1 MTVQPDAT
9 EISPSAVRTM
19 EDLRARL
26 TPMLRSD
33 KQARLIVN
41 RNADIVCTNRAGNA
55 LIAGWQNLPKDAKT
69 ALLHWLYD
77 AASDAY
83 EIKLEAHQ
91 TLDAQAPNT
100 FALCKTELH
109 IDDGDQL
116 FLVIARQ
123 PNLNAHLIQA
133 LSQSRALYKD
143 IAQAIPGL
151 LWETRSDGRFSFI
164 GGAEMTGIEHSELV
178 DVMPHEAFDVPADVA
193 RSMFSA
199 EADVQSVDLWV
210 TTYAGRRCLSVS
222 AKPTLSKTGMWVGA
236 RGIAL
241 DVTADRLESDAADT
255 ASQQMLSEAQT
266 DALTGLLNRRGFE
279 QQLEK
284 ICGQIRAADAGGY
297 LALIDLDKF
306 KQLNDTHGHQKGD
319 EALVLVAELLDR
331 HTRRGDLC
339 ARLGGDEF
347 IIWIDDAS
355 TDGAQRIC
363 QSLIASMPELCVDMG
378 LKDFGLGM
386 SIGVTQLRPGRDTAM
401 SLVERADQ
409 TMYKVKKSGRGAYLF
424 GDEEAD

>member
-1 MTVQPDAT
+1 M
-9 EISPSAVRTM
+9 SPTALRAV
-19 EDLRARL
+19 EDLRARVA
-26 TPMLRSD
+26 PMLGCA
-33 KQARLIVN
+33 KEARLIVN
-41 RNADIVCTNRAGNA
+41 HRADIVCANRAGNG
-55 LIAGWQNLPKDAKT
+55 LIDGWQTIPEGHKSALAAWLCDT
-69 ALLHWLYD
+69 ARGD
-77 AASDAY
+77 Y
-83 EIKLEAHQ
+83 EL
-91 TLDAQAPNT
+91 TLSAGQVPSAGTPHT
-100 FALCKTELH
+100 FALTKIALH
-109 IDDGDQL
+109 VDDHDPL

-143 IAQAIPGL
+143 IARAVPGL
-151 LWETRSDGRFSFI
+151 LWETRSDGRFGFV
-164 GGAEMTGIEHSELV
+164 GGAQVEGIEHSELV
-178 DVMPHEAFDVPADVA
+178 DVMPHEAFDIPEDVA

-199 EADVQSVDLWV
+199 DQEVQSVDVWV

-222 AKPTLSKTGMWVGA
+222 AQPTHAKNGAWVGA

-255 ASQQMLSEAQT
+255 ASQQMRSAAQT

-279 QQLEK
+279 EQLEK
-284 ICGQIRAADAGGY
+284 ICGQIRAADAGGF

-331 HTRRGDLC
+331 HTRRGALC

-355 TDGAQRIC
+355 SEGAQRIC
-363 QSLIASMPELCVDMG
+363 QSLIASMPALCADMA
-378 LKDFGLGM
+378 LADFGLGM
-386 SIGVTQLRPGRDTAM
+386 SIGITQLRPGRDTAM

-409 TMYKVKKSGRGAYLF
+409 TMYRVKKSGRGAYLF
-424 GDEEAD
+424 SYEEEAD